1 MSTKIIATVADES
14 TVIAVTVSPGQ
25 AHDAPLLVP
34 ALVQTRQRVP
44 VIHELVGDKGFDS
57 DDLRRA
63 CLRRGI
69 MPQLA
74 ARSNRPE
81 ADLAT
86 YPDAYRTRNRIERF
100 FAKLKQFRR
109 IATRYDK
116 LKTTFLGF
124 LNLACGMIRFRQQIR
139 HIR

>member
-1 MSTKIIATVADES
+1 VADENTAI
-14 TVIAVTVSPGQ
+14 TVAVSPGQ
-25 AHDAPLLVP
+25 AHDAPLLEP
-34 ALVQTRQRVP
+34 ALARTRKRVP

-57 DDLRRA
+57 DDLRHA

-69 MPQLA
+69 MPQIA
-74 ARSNRPE
+74 ARSSRPE
-81 ADLAT
+81 AELAT

-100 FAKLKQFRR
+100 FAKLKQFHR

-124 LNLACGMIRFRQQIR
+124 LNLACGMIRLRQLIAIKR
-139 HIR
+139 

>member
-1 MSTKIIATVADES
+1 VADES
-14 TVIAVTVSPGQ
+14 TAITITVSPGQ
-25 AHDAPLLVP
+25 AHDTPLLKP
-34 ALVQTRQRVP
+34 ALAGTRKRVP

-57 DDLRRA
+57 DDLRRD

-74 ARSNRPE
+74 ARSNRPD
-81 ADLAT
+81 AALAT
-86 YPDAYRTRNRIERF
+86 YPDAYRTRNQIERF

-124 LNLACGMIRFRQQIR
+124 LNLTSGWIRFRKMVAIKR
-139 HIR
+139 

>member
-1 MSTKIIATVADES
+1 MADES
-14 TVIAVTVSPGQ
+14 TAITVTVSPGQ
-25 AHDAPLLVP
+25 AHDAPLLAP
-34 ALVQTRQRVP
+34 ALVQTRKRVP

-81 ADLAT
+81 AALAT

-124 LNLACGMIRFRQQIR
+124 LNLACGLIRFRQQIR
-139 HIR
+139 QIR

>member
-1 MSTKIIATVADES
+1 MADES
-14 TVIAVTVSPGQ
+14 TAITVTVSPGQ
-25 AHDAPLLVP
+25 THDAPLLTP
-34 ALVQTRQRVP
+34 ALAGTRKRVP

-74 ARSNRPE
+74 ARSNRPD
-81 ADLAT
+81 AALAT
-86 YPDAYRTRNRIERF
+86 YPDAYRQRNRVERF

-116 LKTTFLGF
+116 LKSSFVGF
-124 LNLACGMIRFRQQIR
+124 LNLACGMIRFRQLIAIKR
-139 HIR
+139 

>member
-1 MSTKIIATVADES
+1 LPPALARTHAR
-14 TVIAVTVSPGQ
+14 
-25 AHDAPLLVP
+25 VP
-34 ALVQTRQRVP
+34 A
-44 VIHELVGDKGFDS
+44 IDELVGDKGFDS
-57 DDLRRA
+57 DALRRA

-74 ARSNRPE
+74 ARTNRPD

-124 LNLACGMIRFRQQIR
+124 LNLTCGMIRHRAR
-139 HIR
+139 LTKR

>member
-1 MSTKIIATVADES
+1 MADED
-14 TVIAVTVSPGQ
+14 TVIAVTVAPGQ
-25 AHDAPLLVP
+25 AHDAPLLTP
-34 ALVQTRQRVP
+34 ALAATRQRVP

-74 ARSNRPE
+74 ARSNRPD
-81 ADLAT
+81 APLAT
-86 YPDAYRTRNRIERF
+86 YPDAYRQRNRIERF

-109 IATRYDK
+109 VATRYDK
-116 LKTTFLGF
+116 LKATFLGF
-124 LNLACGMIRFRQQIR
+124 LNLACGTIRFRKQIAVKR
-139 HIR
+139 

>member
-1 MSTKIIATVADES
+1 MIALAL
-14 TVIAVTVSPGQ
+14 APGQ
-25 AHDAPLLVP
+25 THDTPLLP
-34 ALVQTRQRVP
+34 SALAATRKRVP

-74 ARSNRPE
+74 SRSNRDD

-116 LKTTFLGF
+116 LKTTFSGL
-124 LNLACGMIRFRQQIR
+124 LQLACGWIRFRHRIR
-139 HIR
+139 SNVNRA

>member
-1 MSTKIIATVADES
+1 MDENTAITVS
-14 TVIAVTVSPGQ
+14 VSPGHS
-25 AHDAPLLVP
+25 HDAPLLAP
-34 ALVQTRQRVP
+34 ALAATRRRVP

-74 ARSNRPE
+74 ARSNRPD
-81 ADLAT
+81 AALAT
-86 YPDAYRTRNRIERF
+86 YPDAYRQRNRIERF

-116 LKTTFLGF
+116 LKTTFRGL
-124 LNLACGMIRFRQQIR
+124 LQLACGWIRFRHLDAIKR
-139 HIR
+139 

>member
-1 MSTKIIATVADES
+1 MADEN
-14 TVIAVTVSPGQ
+14 TAITVTVSPGQ
-25 AHDAPLLVP
+25 AHDAPLLAP
-34 ALVQTRQRVP
+34 ALVATRRRVP

-81 ADLAT
+81 AEFAT
-86 YPDAYRTRNRIERF
+86 DPDAYRTRNRVERF

-124 LNLACGMIRFRQQIR
+124 LNLASGWIRFRQLIAIKR
-139 HIR
+139 